1 MSTRNTV
8 HGDRVRGGRKG
19 DERENAGDSRL
30 LKRKKPLKN
39 KGKRSI
45 FGFRGATFQIA
56 FEKYTFQTRFEK
68 FLGS

>member
-1 MSTRNTV
+1 MSTQNTFTGIV
-8 HGDRVRGGRKG
+8 SEGNEKG
-19 DERENAGDSRL
+19 VAGDPRP